1 MTFDDLVLFVDIL
14 ECKRK
19 HWKIFYE
26 DESGIL
32 IEIPKSH
39 MLYSAAKTTESA
51 ESILEHLPQH
61 FEILV
66 THDLYTNHYLQ
77 TMKNLKCYHCTYLK
91 KNNY

>member
-1 MTFDDLVLFVDIL
+1 
-14 ECKRK
+14 
-19 HWKIFYE
+19 
-26 DESGIL
+26 
-32 IEIPKSH
+32 

-77 TMKNLKCYHCTYLK
+77 TMKNLKCDLKCYHSAYLK
-91 KNNY
+91 KQLLNIILESCYRMKKLNNSYIQECYRTI